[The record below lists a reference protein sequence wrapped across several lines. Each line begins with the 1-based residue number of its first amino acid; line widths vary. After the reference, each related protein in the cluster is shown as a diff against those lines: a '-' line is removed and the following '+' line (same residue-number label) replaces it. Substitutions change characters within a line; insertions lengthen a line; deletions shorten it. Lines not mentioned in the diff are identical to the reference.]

1 MRPSR
6 LTTPIAHVR
15 SDIADH
21 SKVTLV
27 NSSKTDKKPYHGEG
41 GPMEPNLVLDNVQ
54 APAADIDPAS
64 DPTPIGWRKSR
75 KHKIRV
81 SVPNR
86 TSNRGKTNLGPQ
98 ASRSLI
104 HRSDVTGRNAS
115 ILETLFRR
123 KSHKSMFVLKLL
135 QCALVGNIIDVS
147 HIFAD
152 TAPYLRTAGGMTLV
166 YRKPSFEAVRL
177 IILSLK
183 ESRGTT
189 FRLPKRIQD
198 IVQEEMHNA

>member
-1 MRPSR
+1 VPPQTSN
-6 LTTPIAHVR
+6 VR
-15 SDIADH
+15 SGLADH
-21 SKVTLV
+21 GKARSKQLDPNRNKNPNVGGVVPTE
-27 NSSKTDKKPYHGEG
+27 PYK
-41 GPMEPNLVLDNVQ
+41 VLDNVQ

-86 TSNRGKTNLGPQ
+86 TPFGRRPNLGSR
-98 ASRSLI
+98 ASKSLI
-104 HRSDVTGRNAS
+104 HRSDVTRRIAS
-115 ILETLFRR
+115 ILEILFRE
-123 KSHKSMFVLKLL
+123 KSQKGWFVLELL
-135 QCALVGNIIDVS
+135 QSSLIGHIIDVP

-152 TAPYLRTAGGMTLV
+152 TAPYLRTARGMILV
-166 YRKPSFEAVRL
+166 YKKPSFEAVRL

-189 FRLPKRIQD
+189 FSLPKRVKD
-198 IVQEEMHNA
+198 IVHEEYAYRMK